1 MAITT
6 TIDEL
11 VNDVRVVDVPTERA
25 KLQRLMDFYSV
36 AVLRLAPDAPDVA
49 HDMALRQAVGYAFDA
64 PAAAAGARFANVIRF
79 SGAASTLLP
88 WRQHGGGG
96 DGEAPTPAAAAGN
109 AVTGIAVSGGNIV
122 VTFGDGS
129 TENVPLPPSVGG
141 VTVTG
146 IVRNGDNLDITYS
159 DGSTVS
165 IPIPANGGN
174 LQWPGL

>member
-1 MAITT
+1 MG
-6 TIDEL
+6 
-11 VNDVRVVDVPTERA
+11 
-25 KLQRLMDFYSV
+25 
-36 AVLRLAPDAPDVA
+36 
-49 HDMALRQAVGYAFDA
+49 VG
-64 PAAAAGARFANVIRF
+64 
-79 SGAASTLLP
+79 
-88 WRQHGGGG
+88 H
-96 DGEAPTPAAAAGN
+96 GEAPTPAAAAGN

-165 IPIPANGGN
+165 IPIPASGGN